1 MHIPKEKQP
10 VQVRLRLPII
20 ERTGLENLG
29 SSHCGRPPGH
39 MVPLSELIRVEQ
51 TVRDKAIYHK
61 NQKPVV
67 YVIADVGGVG
77 PDRGESGLRRD
88 RDWQETRTLY
98 PAGRL

>member
-1 MHIPKEKQP
+1 LEGAEVGLVHIPKENRP

-20 ERTGLENLG
+20 ERTGLEHLG
-29 SSHCGRPPGH
+29 EISLRTTAGS

-51 TVRDKAIYHK
+51 TVRETAIYHK

-77 PDRGESGLRRD
+77 
-88 RDWQETRTLY
+88 RTKVR
-98 PAGRL
+98 ARSMV